1 MNHWFD
7 TLAAGRELSIA
18 ATSELQERGFVVLPG
33 PVPFDRMH
41 RLVNAYEACV
51 ASATGD
57 DVRIGS
63 TTTRVGDFVN
73 RGTEFDDL
81 YVFPP
86 LLEACCRVI
95 RGPFKLS
102 SLHARTLR
110 PGMPAV
116 GDCQARS
123 DKGSSGNTVG
133 RHGLN
138 ADYPH
143 PRRCDYSADPDRDAG
158 RAHTS
163 PARIPRRSNSG
174 TTLRLIQSVSAG
186 CTPAR

>member
-116 GDCQARS
+116 GDCQA
-123 DKGSSGNTVG
+123 V
-133 RHGLN
+133 
-138 ADYPH
+138 
-143 PRRCDYSADPDRDAG
+143 
-158 RAHTS
+158 
-163 PARIPRRSNSG
+163 
-174 TTLRLIQSVSAG
+174 
-186 CTPAR
+186 